1 MHKVIKT
8 TLLAVSI
15 LASASIGYAQQAPG
29 TGGRFDGVGDRREN
43 IGIGDP
49 HGNEIDNQ
57 ELRTVDP
64 APTGSIVPC
73 DTGNYD
79 VDGNCVMDPDMQ

>member
-8 TLLAVSI
+8 TLLAASI
-15 LASASIGYAQQAPG
+15 LAGASIGYAQENPG
-29 TGGRFDGVGDRREN
+29 RDGPGGIN
-43 IGIGDP
+43 SGIGDS
-49 HGNEIDNQ
+49 HGNEIDNE

-73 DTGNYD
+73 ESGSYD
-79 VDGNCVMDPDMQ
+79 ADGNCVVDPDMQ

>member
-15 LASASIGYAQQAPG
+15 LASASIGYAQQNPG
-29 TGGRFDGVGDRREN
+29 LDGPGGFDGRKNLGVGET
-43 IGIGDP
+43 
-49 HGNEIDNQ
+49 HGNEIENE

-73 DTGNYD
+73 ESGSYD
-79 VDGNCVMDPDMQ
+79 VDGNCIIDPDMQ